1 MLSLFSGWD
10 RKSFLRQH
18 EFAIPCGRG
27 NRNGIGFPERVQT
40 MRQFQPTGRRGF
52 TLIELRV
59 VIAIIGTLIALLLPA
74 VQKVREAAYKI
85 QCTNNLKQIGLA
97 MHNYHDS
104 LRTFPKD
111 DDFYY
116 IHGPVGPGFL
126 SPAPA
131 PYAPPNYNNGWPAY
145 GTNTTW
151 PNMTWYSCL
160 LPYLEEQAQYPL
172 ATTGDQY
179 SFGDPNVNLGAYSIP
194 GLNIKPPVFQPL
206 AIFLCPSRRSTD
218 VGPKGDYGSG
228 WHPGWYAPP
237 YPSNANNAG
246 PLFYSTGGDPAFQQN
261 ITAPIQNNVL
271 RPMQNWQSILGGGP
285 PNNPSV
291 SLRDLTG
298 HDGASHTFML
308 AHKGVDPVNYT
319 TGDPSWPYDDVGFA
333 YLTPIEL
340 TFGPSQPQI
349 PTEHKRRP
357 YLYGKD
363 YDSTGGYYTC
373 SKDFIASPHT
383 GSSPVLFADGSV
395 RYIAYNI
402 DEYTLMKLWAYN
414 DGQSLP
420 PSALGTD

>member
-52 TLIELRV
+52 TLIELLV
-59 VIAIIGTLIALLLPA
+59 VIAIIGTLIAMLLPA

-104 LRTFPKD
+104 MRQFPKD

-116 IHGPVGPGFL
+116 IHL
-126 SPAPA
+126 
-131 PYAPPNYNNGWPAY
+131 APPQGPSGSGTLPLPPPFVPNGYSVNYYPSY
-145 GTNTTW
+145 GVDSHW

-172 ATTGDQY
+172 ATIGNAY
-179 SFGDPNVNLGAYSIP
+179 SFGDPDVNLGAYTGPVPPTPFEAMSIY
-194 GLNIKPPVFQPL
+194 I
-206 AIFLCPSRRSTD
+206 CPSRRSPS
-218 VGPKGDYGSG
+218 VGPRGDYGSG
-228 WHPGWYAPP
+228 WHPGWYTAGQATQIQPLSDP
-237 YPSNANNAG
+237 NLATILINRPSNIG
-246 PLFYSTGGDPAFQQN
+246 
-261 ITAPIQNNVL
+261 
-271 RPMQNWQSILGGGP
+271 WQSILGGGP
-285 PNNPSV
+285 LNNNALV
-291 SLRDLTG
+291 SLRDLTSA
-298 HDGASHTFML
+298 DGASHTFLL
-308 AHKGVDPVNYT
+308 AHKGMDPVYYT
-319 TGDPSWPYDDVGFA
+319 GGDPNLYNDVGFA
-333 YLTPIEL
+333 YLTPL
-340 TFGPSQPQI
+340 QVTFGNTPMSI

-363 YDSTGGYYTC
+363 YNPQPGDPYNCST
-373 SKDFIASPHT
+373 DWIASPHT

-402 DEYTLMKLWAYN
+402 DQYTLMKLWAYN

-420 PSALGTD
+420 ASALGTD